1 MRTIKAISLLTAAV
15 MGCTAL
21 LAGCEKG
28 SDSSSSKAE
37 EGAKTSDDGSINK
50 DLTATELARP

>member
-1 MRTIKAISLLTAAV
+1 MEKFRLIPLLTVAV

-21 LAGCEKG
+21 LAGCGKG

-37 EGAKTSDDGSINK
+37 EAQRP
-50 DLTATELARP
+50 LMTEV